1 MQNPMQNQTDNT
13 EVVGVT
19 EALPP
24 HSVIVQ
30 VSPQTSDRG
39 GFAIAPEGWSLA
51 LAGLIFAILLIIWGM
66 NSLVQICAPN
76 KILIISGRK
85 YRHQDGQTQGY
96 RVIYGGRTFRMPI
109 LETVRAMD
117 LSTMPVPIEVTNAY
131 SKGGTPLDIQAIAN
145 VKIARDG
152 VVVGNA
158 IERFLGRGPQE
169 IARVARETLE
179 GNLRG
184 VVATLTPEQLN
195 EDRLEFAERIASDV
209 REDLAKLGLQLDT
222 LKIQSVSDQVDYLN
236 SIGRRQIAHIV
247 RDAEIAESNAVAE
260 AEQIEADS
268 NKLAQV
274 AQTQA
279 RTIIQEK
286 ENELRQITAEVEK
299 QARIEEERTLAAAEE
314 ARARAQRALQAMRA
328 KLEQARLEV
337 ELILP
342 AKAQQKAQEL
352 EARGDSAKL
361 AEDAK
366 AAAQASQMLVKVWQ
380 DTGVD
385 AAQLFLVQQLE
396 MVLKEAG
403 RIPSRL
409 HLGDVNVVDNGDGK
423 AIASLLNAY
432 PEMVRQFLRQSEETL
447 GIPLTGSGFSQ
458 AQAKA
463 DQPQLINTVPP
474 QEDL

>member
-1 MQNPMQNQTDNT
+1 MQNPTQEVEAVEVAEVLPAIPVIAQTDGGRSFGGIT
-13 EVVGVT
+13 I
-19 EALPP
+19 AL
-24 HSVIVQ
+24 
-30 VSPQTSDRG
+30 
-39 GFAIAPEGWSLA
+39 
-51 LAGLIFAILLIIWGM
+51 LIFALLIAIWGV
-66 NSLVQICAPN
+66 NALVQICDPN

-85 YRHQDGQTQGY
+85 YKRQDGQVLGY
-96 RVIYGGRTFRMPI
+96 RVIYGGRTFRIPI
-109 LETVRAMD
+109 LETVKTMD

-145 VKIARDG
+145 VKIARDER
-152 VVVGNA
+152 VVGNA
-158 IERFLGRGPQE
+158 IERFLGRGSEE

-184 VVATLTPEQLN
+184 VVALLTPEQLN

-209 REDLAKLGLQLDT
+209 RNDLSKLGLHLDT

-236 SIGRRQIAHIV
+236 SIGRRQIANIV

-268 NKLAQV
+268 DKQSEV

-279 RTIIQEK
+279 CTVIQEK

-314 ARARAQRALQAMRA
+314 ARARAQRELQAIRA
-328 KLEQARLEV
+328 QLEQARLEV
-337 ELILP
+337 EKILP
-342 AKAQQKAQEL
+342 ARAQQRAQEFQ
-352 EARGDSAKL
+352 ARGESATLK
-361 AEDAK
+361 ENAK
-366 AAAQASQMLVKVWQ
+366 ASAQASQMLVKVWQ
-380 DTGVD
+380 ETGAD
-385 AAQLFLVQQLE
+385 ASELFLVQQLD

-409 HLGDVNVVDNGDGK
+409 HLGEVSVIDNGDGK

-447 GIPLTGSGFSQ
+447 GIPLTANLSPSINPEDASG
-458 AQAKA
+458 AQ
-463 DQPQLINTVPP
+463 T
-474 QEDL
+474 QEEL

>member
-1 MQNPMQNQTDNT
+1 MQNPTQKVEAV
-13 EVVGVT
+13 EVAEV
-19 EALPP
+19 LPP
-24 HSVIVQ
+24 APIIAQ
-30 VSPQTSDRG
+30 TGGGRAFGGVS
-39 GFAIAPEGWSLA
+39 IAL
-51 LAGLIFAILLIIWGM
+51 LIFVILITIWGV
-66 NSLVQICAPN
+66 NALVQICDPN

-85 YRHQDGQTQGY
+85 YKRQDGQVLGY
-96 RVIYGGRTFRMPI
+96 RVIYGGRTFRIPI
-109 LETVRAMD
+109 LETVKTMD

-131 SKGGTPLDIQAIAN
+131 SRGGTPLDIQAIAN
-145 VKIARDG
+145 VKIARDET
-152 VVVGNA
+152 VVGNA
-158 IERFLGRGPQE
+158 IERFLGRGSEE

-184 VVATLTPEQLN
+184 VVALLTPEQLN

-209 REDLAKLGLQLDT
+209 RNDLSKLGLHLDT

-236 SIGRRQIAHIV
+236 SIGRRQIANIV
-247 RDAEIAESNAVAE
+247 RDAEIAESNAMAE

-268 NKLAQV
+268 NKQSEV

-279 RTIIQEK
+279 RTVIQEK

-314 ARARAQRALQAMRA
+314 ARARAQRELQVIRA
-328 KLEQARLEV
+328 QLEQARLEV
-337 ELILP
+337 ERILP
-342 AKAQQKAQEL
+342 ARAQQKAQEYQ
-352 EARGDSAKL
+352 ARGESATL
-361 AEDAK
+361 EENAR

-380 DTGVD
+380 ETGVD
-385 AAQLFLVQQLE
+385 ASELFLVQQLD

-409 HLGDVNVVDNGDGK
+409 HLGEVSVIDNGDGK

-447 GIPLTGSGFSQ
+447 GIPLTANFSPSVQ
-458 AQAKA
+458 SKLINVA
-463 DQPQLINTVPP
+463 QPQEEL
-474 QEDL
+474 